1 MKLKKFM
8 MSAGIA
14 ALIAGGAIAQDTN
27 AETGTVEAPETGE
40 MTGEMTGT
48 ETEMAPAQSFSS
60 LEEMTVGDVVGFVA
74 YDPEGNRIGE
84 IDYVIDT
91 GSEPEA
97 IIGIGGFL
105 GLGEYTVALPLADFE
120 LTDDGMGFELA
131 TDKETLKETPEFD
144 ESEVEGLPDETP
156 ISDILV
162 AEAPEE
168 EMEATGSDAS
178 ADAAADEGASDE
190 GAMAAEDSATEEGA
204 MEEESTME
212 EESSDAA
219 AEEEPAAEEDTSSD
233 MEEEETEE
241 STQ

>member
-1 MKLKKFM
+1 MELKKFM

-40 MTGEMTGT
+40 MTGEATGT
-48 ETEMAPAQSFSS
+48 ETEMAPAPSFTS

-97 IIGIGGFL
+97 VIGIGGFL
-105 GLGEYTVALPLADFE
+105 GLGEYTVALPLSDFE

-144 ESEVEGLPDETP
+144 ESNVEGLPDETP
-156 ISDILV
+156 ISDLLV

-168 EMEATGSDAS
+168 GMDASGSDATAS
-178 ADAAADEGASDE
+178 DDAAPEE
-190 GAMAAEDSATEEGA
+190 GAMTEEEGTMEEGA
-204 MEEESTME
+204 MEEE
-212 EESSDAA
+212 A
-219 AEEEPAAEEDTSSD
+219 AEDDTMEEPAAEGDT
-233 MEEEETEE
+233 MEEPAEEETEE
-241 STQ
+241 TTTQ